1 MGLTGTKL
9 LSVMIFIV
17 KNMIKLC
24 VLLILSLMIH
34 IIMSAV
40 DIVIVDSSNDR
51 DYIGQWSS

>member
-1 MGLTGTKL
+1 MGLTGTEL
-9 LSVMIFIV
+9 LSVMIFRV
-17 KNMIKLC
+17 KNMITLC